1 MTSAVSEL
9 LVELRQDHKN
19 MSFCLDILERESNRL
34 YDDDEPD
41 LELMH
46 DVMTYMT
53 VYPDAVHHPRED
65 KLYAELRAQRPDLS
79 SGMDRITVDHRKIA
93 EEGFELRADIESAI
107 SGSPVHRNKVV
118 SDALR
123 YVFGLRS
130 HMQWEELD
138 LFRRCE
144 KLVSEGQDIE
154 VGSIT
159 VRKHDPLFGD
169 QTEARFGK
177 LLNSIRDSLQADH
190 G

>member
-1 MTSAVSEL
+1 MTNAVAEL
-9 LVELRQDHKN
+9 LAELRQDHKN
-19 MSFCLDILERESNRL
+19 MGFCLDILERESNCL
-34 YDDDEPD
+34 YEDSEPD

-46 DVMTYMT
+46 DVMAYMT

-65 KLYAELRAQRPDLS
+65 KLYAELRARRPDLAG
-79 SGMDRITVDHRKIA
+79 GMDRITLDHRRIA
-93 EEGFELRADIESAI
+93 EEGHELRTDIESAI

-144 KLVSEGQDIE
+144 LLAAEGEEINFE
-154 VGSIT
+154 GIRV
-159 VRKHDPLFGD
+159 VKHDPLFGG
-169 QTEARFGK
+169 QTEERFGK
-177 LLNSIRDSLQADH
+177 LLKSIRDAME
-190 G
+190 GRPT